1 MLRSL
6 IPWAL
11 AGLAGWLVPGW
22 FSLSEKWLRALVAA
36 LAGALVGWLFWNF

>member
-1 MLRSL
+1 MLKAL

-22 FSLSEKWLRALVAA
+22 FSLRHTWLKAVVAA
-36 LAGALVGWLFWNF
+36 LAGALAGWLMWHL